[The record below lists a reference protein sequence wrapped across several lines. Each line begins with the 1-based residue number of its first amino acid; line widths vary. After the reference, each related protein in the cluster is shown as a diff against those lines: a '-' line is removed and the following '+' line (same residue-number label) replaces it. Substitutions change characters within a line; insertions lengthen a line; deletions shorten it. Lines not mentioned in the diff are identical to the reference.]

1 MWCFVDL
8 INLIIIGGVTVAL
21 SVAIVFFFFYP
32 GLKTMIIIVVGKKYD
47 KFDLKD
53 KIENNKN
60 CDKKIKKKNQE
71 IKRRMTELKFLL
83 LLKK

>member
-1 MWCFVDL
+1 L
-8 INLIIIGGVTVAL
+8 E
-21 SVAIVFFFFYP
+21 
-32 GLKTMIIIVVGKKYD
+32 KKYD

-60 CDKKIKKKNQE
+60 YDKKIKKKNQE

>member
-1 MWCFVDL
+1 
-8 INLIIIGGVTVAL
+8 
-21 SVAIVFFFFYP
+21 
-32 GLKTMIIIVVGKKYD
+32 MIIIVVGKKYD

>member
-1 MWCFVDL
+1 M
-8 INLIIIGGVTVAL
+8 AL
-21 SVAIVFFFFYP
+21 SVAIVFFLP
-32 GLKTMIIIVVGKKYD
+32 GFKNYDYYSCWKKIYD

-53 KIENNKN
+53 KIENHKN

>member
-1 MWCFVDL
+1 L
-8 INLIIIGGVTVAL
+8 L
-21 SVAIVFFFFYP
+21 
-32 GLKTMIIIVVGKKYD
+32 GKKYH

-53 KIENNKN
+53 KIENHKN

-83 LLKK
+83 LKKNKNHKIDLNDKIESIKILTKGKKNRIRNQK